1 METNLQLEASKA
13 ELARQILN
21 IDNADALNTIRR
33 ALGRV
38 LQRQDKAAFPP
49 CHYSI
54 EEVKQRLAITMPDA
68 IAGRGIS
75 EEEAERLIEEML

>member
-33 ALGRV
+33 ALGRA
-38 LQRQDKAAFPP
+38 LQRQDKAELPP
-49 CHYSI
+49 CRYSI